1 MAFEKTQIGTKEDG
15 TPIFHYDYKGQ
26 DGDTEG
32 NTGGLL
38 LTGPV
43 FGTVALS
50 DGTTYDVSPE
60 VIEHAAGHAGPIC
73 HHIEK
78 MHEANGG
85 IPAGPNMVRVTTHAD
100 GTPWTHTCT
109 DACGTEATPPP
120 AG

>member
-1 MAFEKTQIGTKEDG
+1 MAYEKTQIGTKEDG

-43 FGTVALS
+43 FGTVTLS

-60 VIEHAAGHAGPIC
+60 VIEHAAGHAGAIC

-78 MHEANGG
+78 IHESLGG
-85 IPAGPNMVRVTTHAD
+85 VPAGPNMVRMGFAD
-100 GTPWTHTCT
+100 GTPFAHTCT
-109 DACGTEATPPP
+109 DACGAEATPAPT
-120 AG
+120 A